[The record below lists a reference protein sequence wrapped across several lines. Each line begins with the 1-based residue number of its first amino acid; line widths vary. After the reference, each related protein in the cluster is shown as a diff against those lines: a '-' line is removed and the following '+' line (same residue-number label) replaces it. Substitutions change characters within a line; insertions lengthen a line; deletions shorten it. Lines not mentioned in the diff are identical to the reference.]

1 MKPAIFCIALFPLA
15 LSACGGGGS
24 SASASAGAAVVVP
37 VVTAPAPT
45 VAEGLYQGKS
55 SDNRTVTGLVLD
67 DGSYYFIYTRV
78 NNAAV
83 IGGAVSGNGVSTNGS
98 FASTNGIDI
107 NLEGSGALPVAVSA
121 SYVAATSLSGNLN
134 YTAQNFASTFTS
146 IYSKDYLT
154 APSLATVAGTYSGAA
169 ASISTSEQTSFV
181 ISATGAISG
190 SSVSGCRF
198 TGTITPRSKGNVY
211 SVAVTF
217 GGPPCLLG
225 TSAFSGAAYYD
236 ASTKNL
242 YSVALNSAR
251 NNGYIYSGVKQ

>member
-1 MKPAIFCIALFPLA
+1 MKPAIIYVVLFSLT
-15 LSACGGGGS
+15 LSACGGGGGS
-24 SASASAGAAVVVP
+24 TGTSAAVVVP
-37 VVTAPAPT
+37 VVIAPAPA

-83 IGGAVSGNGVSTNGS
+83 IGGAVSGNGASTNGS

-121 SYVAATSLSGNLN
+121 SYVAATSLNGNLN
-134 YTAQNFASTFTS
+134 YTAQNFVSTFTS
-146 IYSKDYLT
+146 AYNKDYLT
-154 APSLATVAGTYSGAA
+154 VPSLATVAGTYSGAA

-198 TGTITPRSKGNVY
+198 TGAITPRSKGNVY

-225 TSAFSGAAYYD
+225 TSDFSGAAYYD